1 MSGLHGRVASKKPH
15 VEMET
20 VQPSRQELGCIETT
34 AGECEYGTFG
44 CSRSGAIVS
53 VCRQRW
59 SVVEVPGGVG
69 GCIRPTNLP
78 KMCAGVSGRTDAVL
92 KANCDHT
99 K

>member
-20 VQPSRQELGCIETT
+20 GQPSWDRQELGCRETT

-44 CSRSGAIVS
+44 CSRRGAIVS

-69 GCIRPTNLP
+69 GAAFDLPTFQ
-78 KMCAGVSGRTDAVL
+78 KCVQVSL
-92 KANCDHT
+92 EEQMLS
-99 K
+99 